1 MSPHTPVAQ
10 ANPATQAAT
19 PPTATVAS
27 IAMRKRCHPD
37 GIGLSHYV
45 LMDRKAAK

>member
-1 MSPHTPVAQ
+1 MSPQQPAQPANQATTP
-10 ANPATQAAT
+10 T
-19 PPTATVAS
+19 TAPVAS

>member
-1 MSPHTPVAQ
+1 MSPQQPAQ
-10 ANPATQAAT
+10 PATQAAT
-19 PPTATVAS
+19 QPTAPVAS

-45 LMDRKAAK
+45 LMDRRAAK

>member
-1 MSPHTPVAQ
+1 MSPQQPAL
-10 ANPATQAAT
+10 PATPAAT
-19 PPTATVAS
+19 PTTAPIAS